1 MYKKYAELIKQKGIR
16 TADVCRATGIS
27 ASTFT
32 DWKTGKSKPKID
44 KIQKIAD
51 YFGVPLTDFLEER
64 KVNKNE

>member
-1 MYKKYAELIKQKGIR
+1 MYQKYAELIKQKGIR
-16 TADVCRATGIS
+16 TSDVCRATGIS

-51 YFGVPLTDFLEER
+51 FFGVAITEFLESEGD
-64 KVNKNE
+64 

>member
-1 MYKKYAELIKQKGIR
+1 MYQKYAELIKQKGIR
-16 TADVCRATGIS
+16 TSDVCRATGIS

-51 YFGVPLTDFLEER
+51 FFSSL
-64 KVNKNE
+64 KKKN

>member
-1 MYKKYAELIKQKGIR
+1 MYQTYAELIKQKGIR

-44 KIQKIAD
+44 KIQKIAHF
-51 YFGVPLTDFLEER
+51 FGVAITEFLESEGD
-64 KVNKNE
+64 

>member
-1 MYKKYAELIKQKGIR
+1 MYQKYAELIKQKGIR

-51 YFGVPLTDFLEER
+51 FFGVAITEFLESEGD
-64 KVNKNE
+64 